1 MYWIQ
6 SEDSLRIGFKVKNRR
21 LCPVG
26 LFSHVYKRFHTS
38 LHHVTHAVFIA
49 IVDPSLINPGING
62 LQLQINLPKLRRCAL
77 FVCAEGAL
85 CKRSMISPHTWPW
98 SSDARVCVAGNIQAN
113 YLSGSL
119 DLGRAVWWFI
129 VTWPTSQK
137 AFLCKEGTYVH
148 VPQTYVLLT
157 FYTFY
162 TFEKSTRT
170 LRTSNVR
177 SSNVPNGCANVRF
190 WAGIGLHDLE
200 ESAQVDCRL

>member
-6 SEDSLRIGFKVKNRR
+6 SEDSLRIGFKAKNRR

-49 IVDPSLINPGING
+49 IVDPSRLINPGING

-98 SSDARVCVAGNIQAN
+98 SSDARVCVAGNIQ
-113 YLSGSL
+113 LSLRQPWVKARCMVIHRHVTHVTESIPVQRGNV
-119 DLGRAVWWFI
+119 RA
-129 VTWPTSQK
+129 
-137 AFLCKEGTYVH
+137 
-148 VPQTYVLLT
+148 
-157 FYTFY
+157 
-162 TFEKSTRT
+162 RT
-170 LRTSNVR
+170 TNVR
-177 SSNVPNGCANVRF
+177 SSNVLYVLYVREKYANVTNLKRTF
-190 WAGIGLHDLE
+190 F
-200 ESAQVDCRL
+200 